1 MSTMIPALHERL
13 KLLREEKG
21 LNISQAAEFLGIS
34 RKMYSKYESGYQKGT
49 EKEVLYA
56 YPSAKQLLDIAEK
69 YQVTTDYLLGKE
81 KYRHWADIKVED
93 VTGLSANATQTL
105 SQIFYEDWNS
115 PFHSALNMEILETI
129 KHGSQAEIN
138 EVIQKLDQP
147 KKSFAKS
154 YLQQLQTSRK
164 TIDALCKIITHSK
177 FMQLLLTIKNAQS
190 CFSEQEK
197 AKADIRQIKKEWNA
211 LDIEYIESIDN
222 PFDAPENS
230 DYTTKIKK
238 LKEQTNNQERISKEQ
253 FQFYNANIFLASSI
267 FTEIVRDICES
278 N

>member
-1 MSTMIPALHERL
+1 MKSNIFSARL
-13 KLLREEKG
+13 KKAYKEKG
-21 LNISQAAEFLGIS
+21 YTQASLSEKTGIKLSTIQKYTKKSNTNIPSLETTKLLAETLG
-34 RKMYSKYESGYQKGT
+34 
-49 EKEVLYA
+49 VDVA
-56 YPSAKQLLDIAEK
+56 
-69 YQVTTDYLLGKE
+69 YLLGE
-81 KYRHWADIKVED
+81 IDCDHWEDVKVED

-147 KKSFAKS
+147 QKSFAKS

-211 LDIEYIESIDN
+211 LDIEYIESIAFCAARWPLMRFSAATRRSYRP
-222 PFDAPENS
+222 PFKWRFVTVSLLRSAW
-230 DYTTKIKK
+230 
-238 LKEQTNNQERISKEQ
+238 L
-253 FQFYNANIFLASSI
+253 LSS
-267 FTEIVRDICES
+267 
-278 N
+278 